1 MPQLT
6 KATLEEVSTDD
17 ITVIVP
23 IQFNPTS
30 LRLQLANRTEG
41 GDQPGRQ
48 ARQYIGTGSATL
60 SLELIYDTADEG
72 TTGWPKSVLEY
83 TSQLEYFI
91 TPRLQGGQHQAPPR
105 ARFSWSEFSIEGVVE
120 GLTVELDHFAH
131 DGTPLRAKASLS
143 IKGQNADYQFIEI
156 GPGAN
161 DGAAPAAPGQPK
173 PAAAPGASNNPFS
186 NALNGLANNPVTD
199 ALGKG
204 RAALADAQGK
214 VARALSGESLSQ
226 LAQRNG
232 LDPAAWRGLAAGLSN
247 PLSLSAGALVSL
259 GGGRLGAP
267 SRPRGGAPQG
277 GAGASPASRLGLAPS
292 APSRDAATN
301 LARGYAL
308 SAAAGVGPAVQQAR
322 AQAAADKVRDA
333 RLAFAAPSP
342 LRGAGAQAAAGP
354 GVMATDGEGRAAAAA
369 RIDLRAVT
377 FGSGAPLR
385 PRRRTAA
392 DDRVDALN
400 GSGRRPSQGDGM
412 PPTTTDGSTP
422 AWLALPRRGTGL
434 RSGTARGGGC
444 GCGCG
449 GRKGRHP

>member
-30 LRLQLANRTEG
+30 LRLQLSNRTEG

-143 IKGQNADYQFIEI
+143 IKGQNPEYQFIEI

-186 NALNGLANNPVTD
+186 NALNSLTNNPVTD
-199 ALGKG
+199 ALGRG
-204 RAALADAQGK
+204 RPALADAQGK

-226 LAQRNG
+226 LAQRAG

-247 PLSLSAGALVSL
+247 PLTLAAGTVVSL

-267 SRPRGGAPQG
+267 SRPGVAPQA
-277 GAGASPASRLGLAPS
+277 GAGANPAARLGLQPSS
-292 APSRDAATN
+292 APSRDAGAG
-301 LARGYAL
+301 LALGYAL
-308 SAAAGVGPAVQQAR
+308 SAAAGVGPAVQQMR
-322 AQAAADKVRDA
+322 SQAAAEKARDA
-333 RLAFAAPSP
+333 RLAFAAP
-342 LRGAGAQAAAGP
+342 AAASVKP
-354 GVMATDGEGRAAAAA
+354 RPPGRAPWAAQPTARAA
-369 RIDLRAVT
+369 R
-377 FGSGAPLR
+377 P
-385 PRRRTAA
+385 PRRRG
-392 DDRVDALN
+392 L
-400 GSGRRPSQGDGM
+400 
-412 PPTTTDGSTP
+412 TP
-422 AWLALPRRGTGL
+422 AR
-434 RSGTARGGGC
+434 
-444 GCGCG
+444 
-449 GRKGRHP
+449 